1 MPRFHFNVHDGADL
15 PDRTGTE
22 LADWQDARLEAI
34 RLAGAILREDARR
47 IALGE
52 DWRMEVTDETGLMLF
67 RLDFTVMETAATMR
81 SGPAPAG
88 PEPAGPEPAK

>member
-1 MPRFHFNVHDGADL
+1 MPRFHFNVHDGEDL

-34 RLAGAILREDARR
+34 RIAGAILRGDPGR

-81 SGPAPAG
+81 SGLKPARS
-88 PEPAGPEPAK
+88 EPAKQDPK